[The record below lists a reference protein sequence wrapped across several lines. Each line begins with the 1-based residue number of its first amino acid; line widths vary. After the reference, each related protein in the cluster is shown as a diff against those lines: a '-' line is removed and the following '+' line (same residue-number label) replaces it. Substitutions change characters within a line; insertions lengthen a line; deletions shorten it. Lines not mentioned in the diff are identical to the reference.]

1 MNWTPARIHSF
12 IKGAIRSGSQRW
24 PPRYEVL
31 AEAKRGKRVNEK
43 TGRVAEHYEC
53 AMCHNLFPAKEV
65 QVDHLLPIVGVEG
78 FISWDELIRRTFCD
92 KEGLQVLCRSCH
104 ATKSKQ
110 ENTERRNNKN
120 NKKA

>member
-31 AEAKRGKRVNEK
+31 AEAKRGKMINEK
-43 TGRVAEHYEC
+43 TGRLAEHYEC
-53 AMCHNLFPAKEV
+53 AICHHLFPANDV
-65 QVDHLLPIVGVEG
+65 QVDHILPIVGVEG

-104 ATKSKQ
+104 KTKSQ
-110 ENTERRNNKN
+110 EENKERRNNKN
-120 NKKA
+120 NKA